1 MFCTFLKQLEGP
13 RTYSSVVE
21 RRPSICRTLIIRK
34 RNKENQR
41 LCETMML
48 LPGLY
53 KQGAKTAD
61 WEGRAEKERLKGGK
75 KIEKQG

>member
-1 MFCTFLKQLEGP
+1 
-13 RTYSSVVE
+13 
-21 RRPSICRTLIIRK
+21 
-34 RNKENQR
+34 
-41 LCETMML
+41 MML

-61 WEGRAEKERLKGGK
+61 WEGRAVKERFKGGK